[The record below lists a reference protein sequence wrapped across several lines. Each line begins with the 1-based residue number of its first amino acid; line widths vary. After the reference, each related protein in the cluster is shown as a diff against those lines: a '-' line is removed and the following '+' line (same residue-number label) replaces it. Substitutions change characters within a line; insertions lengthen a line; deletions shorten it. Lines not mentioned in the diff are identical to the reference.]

1 MKKPL
6 ILPMNDILVS
16 DVPGRIRLRGALLRQ
31 PALLASLTHALQSL
45 PGMFGVQANAR
56 VGSLLLVFDV
66 TRLSR
71 DEIGAQLAPM
81 LEQARGSAQPSGR
94 DQSVPVEPVAG
105 RARAAER
112 AATASMAA
120 SGQPSHHQGA
130 GQAARQPDAISRGGD
145 APASTG
151 RGFAFW
157 RRAPAREAQITEQ
170 AGDQAVSG
178 RPGSAGVRA
187 RPEGVLAG
195 RALTAERTRAAR
207 PRAGRFRK
215 QLNRVSKGGM
225 LLSLGTSLGL
235 AATGAKRGHIYS
247 GGAFVALLAGHLW
260 THRKHLLK

>member
-1 MKKPL
+1 
-6 ILPMNDILVS
+6 MNDILVS
-16 DVPGRIRLRGALLRQ
+16 DLPGRIRLRGALLRQ

-45 PGMFGVQANAR
+45 PGMFGVEANAR

-71 DEIGAQLAPM
+71 DEIGAQLAP
-81 LEQARGSAQPSGR
+81 LLKQARGPAQPSGR
-94 DQSVPVEPVAG
+94 DQSVPEESVTG
-105 RARAAER
+105 RARAAGWT
-112 AATASMAA
+112 ASASMAA
-120 SGQPSHHQGA
+120 SGQSSRHQGA
-130 GQAARQPDAISRGGD
+130 GQGAHQPDAISWTAD
-145 APASTG
+145 APGSTG

-178 RPGSAGVRA
+178 RPGSAGVRM

-195 RALTAERTRAAR
+195 RAPAANRTRAAR
-207 PRAGRFRK
+207 PRGGRFGK

-260 THRKHLLK
+260 THRRHLLK

>member
-45 PGMFGVQANAR
+45 PGMFGVEANAR

-71 DEIGAQLAPM
+71 DEIGAQLAPL
-81 LEQARGSAQPSGR
+81 LEQARGPAQPSGR

-112 AATASMAA
+112 TASASMAV

-130 GQAARQPDAISRGGD
+130 GQAARQPDAISRVTD
-145 APASTG
+145 APAS
-151 RGFAFW
+151 
-157 RRAPAREAQITEQ
+157 
-170 AGDQAVSG
+170 
-178 RPGSAGVRA
+178 AGVRT

-195 RALTAERTRAAR
+195 RAAEDGRTRAVR
-207 PRAGRFRK
+207 PRGGRFRK